1 VRGFNTRKE
10 IALAEAWRRMF
21 STVVRLRPFA
31 NASIEEAFV
40 NLAAERR
47 YGLSD
52 LMTRVVVVT
61 DMASS
66 KEIAR

>member
-1 VRGFNTRKE
+1 VCGFSTREE

-31 NASIEEAFV
+31 NASVEEAFV
-40 NLAAERR
+40 DLTAERR
-47 YGLSD
+47 HGLND

-61 DMASS
+61 DMASP

>member
-1 VRGFNTRKE
+1 
-10 IALAEAWRRMF
+10 MF

-31 NASIEEAFV
+31 NASVEEAFV
-40 NLAAERR
+40 DLTVERR
-47 YGLSD
+47 HGLND

-61 DMASS
+61 DMASP